1 MPRRHWT
8 RLKPRWAL
16 KPLLIFSDI
25 KQFIADSREN
35 WRRPEVLFILVGIA
49 TAISTNTWQVLL
61 NNFAVDN
68 IGFTGIEIGFLQSI
82 REIPGFLSFA
92 VVFLLLLLREQPLL
106 MVSLLTLGVGTALT
120 GMFPSIIGLY
130 CLTVLTSIG
139 FHYYEAAN
147 QSLILQWIDKK
158 DSPYFFGQL
167 IAIGSFAA
175 LIVFGLIYFARTQ
188 FNVDLKWMYLASG
201 GVTIL
206 ITIFIWIGFPR
217 FPEKS
222 EQNKKLVLR
231 PQYWLFYCLTF
242 MAGARRQIFFVFAG
256 FMMVEK
262 FGYQPEDIALMFL
275 ANTALNIVVAP
286 LIGKMIG
293 KWGERKTLTIEYI
306 GLIAIFTAYAFVEVA
321 WVAVALYIL
330 DHMFFAMRIAIKT
343 YFQKIADPK
352 DIASSM
358 GVSFTINHTAA
369 VVIPA
374 AFGLIWMVS
383 PAAVFFAGAGMAV
396 VSLILGLLVPTT
408 PNQEN
413 VAIVG
418 RYRAVPEPAE

>member
-262 FGYQPEDIALMFL
+262 FGYSVSEITALFLINYVKTNMSVNGHVENALMIMNMNGQGVTSL
-275 ANTALNIVVAP
+275 PAGKIKTVLGALTSQHKCLTRSIFILSAPMAISILYKVVS
-286 LIGKMIG
+286 I
-293 KWGERKTLTIEYI
+293 
-306 GLIAIFTAYAFVEVA
+306 
-321 WVAVALYIL
+321 IL
-330 DHMFFAMRIAIKT
+330 D
-343 YFQKIADPK
+343 
-352 DIASSM
+352 
-358 GVSFTINHTAA
+358 
-369 VVIPA
+369 
-374 AFGLIWMVS
+374 
-383 PAAVFFAGAGMAV
+383 
-396 VSLILGLLVPTT
+396 
-408 PNQEN
+408 EN
-413 VAIVG
+413 LK
-418 RYRAVPEPAE
+418 

>member
-1 MPRRHWT
+1 M
-8 RLKPRWAL
+8 
-16 KPLLIFSDI
+16 LIISDL
-25 KQFIADSREN
+25 KQFVADSRGN
-35 WRRPEVLFILVGIA
+35 WRRPEVLFVLVGIA

-68 IGFTGIEIGFLQSI
+68 LGFTGVEIGFLQSI

-106 MVSLLTLGVGTALT
+106 MISLLTLGIGTALT

-139 FHYYEAAN
+139 FHYYEAVN

-158 DSPYFFGQL
+158 KSPHFFGQL

-175 LIVFGLIYFARTQ
+175 LIVFGLIYLARTQ

-262 FGYQPEDIALMFL
+262 FGFSVTSITLMFL
-275 ANTALNIVVAP
+275 VNGGLNMYVAP
-286 LIGKMIG
+286 KIGKLIAH
-293 KWGERKTLTIEYI
+293 WGERRALTFEYV
-306 GLIAIFTAYAFVEVA
+306 GLVGVFVTYAFVDTA
-321 WVAVALYIL
+321 WIAVILYII
-330 DHMFFAMRIAIKT
+330 DHMFFSMAIAIKT
-343 YFQKIADPK
+343 YFQKIADPA
-352 DIASSM
+352 DMASQA
-358 GVSFTINHTAA
+358 GVAFSINHIAA

-374 AFGLIWMVS
+374 AFGFLWLIS
-383 PAAVFFAGAGMAV
+383 PSYVFLAGAAMSV
-396 VSLILGLLVPTT
+396 LSLILVRLIPEN
-408 PNQEN
+408 PSHEN
-413 VAIVG
+413 VALIG
-418 RYRAVPEPAE
+418 PYRLSVNAAQ

>member
-1 MPRRHWT
+1 MV
-8 RLKPRWAL
+8 
-16 KPLLIFSDI
+16 IFSDI
-25 KQFIADSREN
+25 RKFIADSRGN
-35 WRRPEVLFILVGIA
+35 WRRPEVLLVLVGIA

-68 IGFTGIEIGFLQSI
+68 IGFTGVEIGFLQSI

-139 FHYYEAAN
+139 FHYYEAVN

-158 DSPYFFGQL
+158 KSPHFFGQL

-175 LIVFGLIYFARTQ
+175 LIVFGLIYLARTQ
-188 FNVDLKWMYLASG
+188 FDVDLKWMYLASG
-201 GVTIL
+201 GVTIV
-206 ITIFIWIGFPR
+206 ITIFIWVGFPR

-286 LIGKMIG
+286 MIGKMIG
-293 KWGERKTLTIEYI
+293 KWGERKTLTIEYV

-321 WVAVALYIL
+321 WIAVALYIL

-374 AFGLIWMVS
+374 AFGLIWVVS

-408 PNQEN
+408 PTQEN
-413 VAIVG
+413 VAVVG
-418 RYRAVPEPAE
+418 RYRVVPEPAE